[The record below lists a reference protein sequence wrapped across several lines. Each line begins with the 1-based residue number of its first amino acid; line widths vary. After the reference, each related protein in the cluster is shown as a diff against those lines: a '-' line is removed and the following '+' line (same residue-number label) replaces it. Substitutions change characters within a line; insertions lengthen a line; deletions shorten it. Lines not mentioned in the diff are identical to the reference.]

1 MEQSNLTKTTQQ
13 SSYDSGTVQP
23 MRDEL
28 TSVGCKELL
37 TPEDVDTALDWNDD
51 KTILVVI
58 NSVCG
63 CSAGSGRPGVMM
75 ALQNSII
82 PDELYTL
89 FGGMEKDAI
98 DRYRSKYLPNHHASS
113 PHIALF
119 KNGEPVAIFKRSDID
134 GHSAESI
141 ASQLVTIF
149 NKECSNIGPS
159 ISVKD
164 FENVTQGK
172 YGCYSELAGDKE

>member
-1 MEQSNLTKTTQQ
+1 MELSNSTKTTQYP
-13 SSYDSGTVQP
+13 SYDPVTVQP

-37 TPEDVDTALDWNDD
+37 TPEAVDKALGRNDD
-51 KTILVVI
+51 KTVLVVI

-82 PDELYTL
+82 PNGLYTL

-98 DRYRSKYLPNHHASS
+98 DRYRSKYLSNHQTSS

-119 KNGEPVAIFKRSDID
+119 RNGEPLAIFQRSDID
-134 GHSAESI
+134 RHTAENI
-141 ASQLVTIF
+141 AGELVTLF
-149 NKECSNIGPS
+149 NKECTNTGPS
-159 ISVKD
+159 ISAKD
-164 FENVTQGK
+164 FEKVTQGK
-172 YGCYSELAGDKE
+172 YGCYTDSSKN

>member
-1 MEQSNLTKTTQQ
+1 MEISNFTKMTQQ
-13 SSYDSGTVQP
+13 PTYDSVTVQP

-37 TPEDVDTALDWNDD
+37 TPEDVDKALARNDD

-63 CSAGSGRPGVMM
+63 CSAGSGRPGVMI

-98 DRYRSKYLPNHHASS
+98 DSYRNKYLPNHPTSS

-119 KNGEPVAIFKRSDID
+119 KNGEPLSIFKRSDID
-134 GHSAESI
+134 GHTAENI
-141 ASQLVTIF
+141 AGELAAIF
-149 NKECSNIGPS
+149 NKTCNNAGPS
-159 ISVKD
+159 ISNKD
-164 FENVTQGK
+164 FESITQGK
-172 YGCYSELAGDKE
+172 FGCYTDVSKDEA

>member
-1 MEQSNLTKTTQQ
+1 MELSNLTKITQYP
-13 SSYDSGTVQP
+13 SYDPATVQP

-37 TPEDVDTALDWNDD
+37 TPEDVDRALGRKDD
-51 KTILVVI
+51 KTVLVVI

-82 PDELYTL
+82 PNELYTL

-98 DRYRSKYLPNHHASS
+98 DRYRSKYLPNHQPSS

-119 KNGEPVAIFKRSDID
+119 RNGEPVAIFQRSDIE
-134 GHSAESI
+134 GHKAESI
-141 ASQLVTIF
+141 RNELVNLF
-149 NKECSNIGPS
+149 NKECNNTGPS
-159 ISVKD
+159 ISAKD
-164 FENVTQGK
+164 FEKLTHGR
-172 YGCYSELAGDKE
+172 YGCYTGSSKN

>member
-1 MEQSNLTKTTQQ
+1 MEISNFKKMTQQ
-13 SSYDSGTVQP
+13 PTYDAVAVQP

-37 TPEDVDTALDWNDD
+37 TPEDVDKALGRNDD
-51 KTILVVI
+51 KTVLVVI

-82 PDELYTL
+82 PNELYTL

-98 DRYRSKYLPNHHASS
+98 DWYRNKYLANHQTSS

-119 KNGEPVAIFKRSDID
+119 RNGEPVVIFKRSDID

-141 ASQLVTIF
+141 ASQLVAIF
-149 NKECSNIGPS
+149 NKECSNTGPS
-159 ISVKD
+159 ISAKD

-172 YGCYSELAGDKE
+172 YGCYSDPAKDN

>member
-1 MEQSNLTKTTQQ
+1 MEISNFKKMTQQ
-13 SSYDSGTVQP
+13 PTYDSVTVQP

-37 TPEDVDTALDWNDD
+37 TPEDVDKALDRNDD

-63 CSAGSGRPGVMM
+63 CSAGSARPAVMV
-75 ALQNSII
+75 ALQNGII

-89 FGGMEKDAI
+89 FGGMEKDAV
-98 DRYRSKYLPNHHASS
+98 DRYRDKYLPNHQTSS

-119 KNGEPVAIFKRSDID
+119 RNSGPLVIFKRSDIS

-141 ASQLVTIF
+141 ANELATIF
-149 NKECSNIGPS
+149 NKECNNTGPS
-159 ISVKD
+159 IPAKD
-164 FENVTQGK
+164 FEKITQGK
-172 YGCYSELAGDKE
+172 YGCYTDVSNDKE

>member
-1 MEQSNLTKTTQQ
+1 MEISNFKKTTQYP
-13 SSYDSGTVQP
+13 SYDPVTVQP

-28 TSVGCKELL
+28 TTVGCKELL
-37 TPEDVDTALDWNDD
+37 TPEDVDKALGRNDD

-63 CSAGSGRPGVMM
+63 CSAGSGRPGVMI

-82 PDELYTL
+82 PNELYTL

-98 DRYRSKYLPNHHASS
+98 DWYRNKYLTNHQTSS

-119 KNGEPVAIFKRSDID
+119 RNGEPVAILKRSDIE
-134 GHSAESI
+134 GHTAESI
-141 ASQLVTIF
+141 ASQLVDIF
-149 NKECSNIGPS
+149 SKECSHTGPS
-159 ISVKD
+159 ISAKD
-164 FENVTQGK
+164 FENITQGK
-172 YGCYSELAGDKE
+172 YGCYTDPAKDKE

>member
-1 MEQSNLTKTTQQ
+1 MDSSNLTKIIQQ
-13 SSYDSGTVQP
+13 PSYDAVSVQP

-28 TSVGCKELL
+28 TSVGCKELI
-37 TPEDVDTALDWNDD
+37 TPENVDKALDRKDN

-63 CSAGSGRPGVMM
+63 CSAGSGRPGVLI
-75 ALQNSII
+75 ALQNNII

-98 DRYRSKYLPNHHASS
+98 DRYRNKYLPNHQTSS

-134 GHSAESI
+134 GHSAENI
-141 ASQLVTIF
+141 AIELVAIF
-149 NKECSNIGPS
+149 NKECSNTGPS
-159 ISVKD
+159 ISAKN
-164 FENVTQGK
+164 FENITQGK
-172 YGCYSELAGDKE
+172 YGCYTDIAKNKE

>member
-1 MEQSNLTKTTQQ
+1 MEQYNLTKSTQQ
-13 SSYDSGTVQP
+13 PSYDAVYVQP
-23 MRDEL
+23 MREEL
-28 TSVGCKELL
+28 KSVGCKELL
-37 TPEDVDTALDWNDD
+37 TPEDVDKALSRNDN
-51 KTILVVI
+51 KTILIVI

-75 ALQNSII
+75 ALQNSVI

-98 DRYRSKYLPNHHASS
+98 DWYRCKYLANHPTSS

-119 KNGEPVAIFKRSDID
+119 RNGEPAAIFKRSDID
-134 GHSAESI
+134 GHTAESI
-141 ASQLVTIF
+141 AIQLAAIF
-149 NKECSNIGPS
+149 NEECSNTGPS

-164 FENVTQGK
+164 FENITQGK
-172 YGCYSELAGDKE
+172 YGCYTDLGKDKN

>member
-1 MEQSNLTKTTQQ
+1 MEISKLTKTTQYP
-13 SSYDSGTVQP
+13 SYNPVLVQP

-37 TPEDVDTALDWNDD
+37 TLEDVDKALGRNDD
-51 KTILVVI
+51 KTVLVVI

-82 PDELYTL
+82 PNKLYTL

-98 DRYRSKYLPNHHASS
+98 DRYRSKYLPNHQTSS

-119 KNGEPVAIFKRSDID
+119 RNGKPVAIFQRSDIE
-134 GHSAESI
+134 GHTAENI
-141 ASQLVTIF
+141 ADELVTLF
-149 NKECSNIGPS
+149 NKESNNTGPS
-159 ISVKD
+159 ISAKD
-164 FENVTQGK
+164 FDKVTHGR
-172 YGCYSELAGDKE
+172 YGCYTDSSKN

>member
-1 MEQSNLTKTTQQ
+1 MEISNFIKTTQYP
-13 SSYDSGTVQP
+13 SYNPVLVQP

-37 TPEDVDTALDWNDD
+37 TPEDVDKALGRHDD
-51 KTILVVI
+51 KTVLVVI

-63 CSAGSGRPGVMM
+63 CSAGSARPAVMV

-98 DRYRSKYLPNHHASS
+98 DRYRSKYLPNHQTSS

-119 KNGEPVAIFKRSDID
+119 RNGEPVVIFQRSDIE
-134 GHSAESI
+134 GHAAESI
-141 ASQLVTIF
+141 GNELVTIF
-149 NKECSNIGPS
+149 NKECNNTGPS
-159 ISVKD
+159 ISAKD
-164 FENVTQGK
+164 FEKVTHGK
-172 YGCYSELAGDKE
+172 YGCYTDSSKN